1 MAVTA
6 TNTGNRTN
14 KKLTF
19 KNKAQ
24 FRSCTLKTN
33 NTFKDNNKTTASKSF
48 QYSRKIIGNTR
59 NNISRFDTKV
69 AVEARPLDH
78 VVKNL

>member
-6 TNTGNRTN
+6 TNAGNRTN

-24 FRSCTLKTN
+24 FRSCTLKIN
-33 NTFKDNNKTTASKSF
+33 NTFKDNVEHLDIVIPMDKLLE
-48 QYSRKIIGNTR
+48 QYSGNYSMTLG
-59 NNISRFDTKV
+59 SC
-69 AVEARPLDH
+69 
-78 VVKNL
+78 

>member
-6 TNTGNRTN
+6 TNAGNRTN

-24 FRSCTLKTN
+24 FRSCNWKRITHSKI
-33 NTFKDNNKTTASKSF
+33 TTRQQQVNLFS
-48 QYSRKIIGNTR
+48 I
-59 NNISRFDTKV
+59 
-69 AVEARPLDH
+69 VE
-78 VVKNL
+78 K